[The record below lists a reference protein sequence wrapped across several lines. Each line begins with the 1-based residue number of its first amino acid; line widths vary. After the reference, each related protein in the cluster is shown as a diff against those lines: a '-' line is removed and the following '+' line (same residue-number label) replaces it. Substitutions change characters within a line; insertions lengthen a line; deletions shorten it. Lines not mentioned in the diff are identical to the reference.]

1 VTDAPP
7 LEAQLAA
14 LDAFTR
20 TLPAAMRAMV
30 RERYIMGYEQYGD
43 AWADRDNLAESLPEI
58 ADALVYLFQAVL
70 TGEVRTLN
78 MGNARAALSDTW
90 MHLTAL
96 QRAAAKRQEA
106 TR

>member
-1 VTDAPP
+1 MTDAPP

-14 LDAFTR
+14 LEVFTR
-20 TLPAAMRAMV
+20 QLPAAMRAMV

>member
-1 VTDAPP
+1 MTDAPP
-7 LEAQLAA
+7 LAEQIEL
-14 LDAFTR
+14 LRLFTAD
-20 TLPAAMRAMV
+20 LPPSLRELV
-30 RERYIMGYEQYGD
+30 LERYRMGYMQNGD
-43 AWADRDNLAESLPEI
+43 AWLTRDNLAESLPEI

>member
-1 VTDAPP
+1 VTAPS
-7 LEAQLAA
+7 LAEQLAA

-30 RERYIMGYEQYGD
+30 RERYIMGYKQYGD

>member
-1 VTDAPP
+1 VTAPS
-7 LEAQLAA
+7 LAEQLAA

>member
-1 VTDAPP
+1 MTAPS
-7 LEAQLAA
+7 LAEQLAA